1 MWYPPDPDEPT
12 SEVYRLMRPRKA
24 TGACLTH
31 KLILS
36 QHGSEGPHELACWSL
51 SYINSCQL
59 LVICSGLGRLVSNS
73 LIGGN
78 VQLLLGE
85 SEGRVRAPIG
95 GLPRGVMAVT
105 VPVRKGGET
114 RLPRDRHRRLRID
127 EVDLIADGPTDAFEP
142 PEGMPARDLIFVLE
156 AGRRE
161 WATTEKFMGRERA
174 WEAAIALVRCGGVVL
189 RCGVDDTLQLTQ
201 PVSWRRS
208 HAWSLQHADLLND
221 LRGRPDPDALRGEM
235 LSLMEQA
242 DELRHERMLLASCS
256 PGPPLRVPRGSATGS
271 AAWSVYE
278 NAIRAAA
285 VWWPHR
291 HSGKEPLTA
300 KGLAAKAF
308 RNSKGW
314 TPERELAFSNLIAR
328 SFDQAVSQA
337 DTEIRIRGPLV
348 WRRGRVAADAAV
360 AEPWIAVPA
369 KGVHAAGIMRCTAA
383 GILVVENSDTFEQ
396 VCKITEITS
405 RWLCVWAKGY
415 TSHGVLALLSYLAP
429 LPVAAWC
436 DLDADGI
443 GIIDVISRELERSVA
458 PVGMDIDLWRSA
470 PHRKQDADQIARDK
484 EQGAKLAARGPGL
497 LRPLASEIAMYGG
510 SCEQEAIQD
519 QVIPNLARMLSA
531 IALTQGDS

>member
-1 MWYPPDPDEPT
+1 
-12 SEVYRLMRPRKA
+12 
-24 TGACLTH
+24 
-31 KLILS
+31 
-36 QHGSEGPHELACWSL
+36 
-51 SYINSCQL
+51 
-59 LVICSGLGRLVSNS
+59 
-73 LIGGN
+73 
-78 VQLLLGE
+78 
-85 SEGRVRAPIG
+85 
-95 GLPRGVMAVT
+95 
-105 VPVRKGGET
+105 VRKNGEA
-114 RLPRDRHRRLRID
+114 RLPKDRHHRLRID
-127 EVDLIADGPTDAFEP
+127 EVDLIADRPTGAFEP
-142 PEGMPARDLIFVLE
+142 PEGMPTRDLIFALE
-156 AGRRE
+156 AGRRD
-161 WATTEKFMGRERA
+161 WATVEKFMGRDRA
-174 WEAAIALVRCGGVVL
+174 WEAAIALVRCGGVVV
-189 RCGVDDTLQLTQ
+189 RCGADDTLQLTQ

-208 HAWSLQHADLLND
+208 HAWSLQHFDLLND
-221 LRGRPDPDALRGEM
+221 LRGRPDPDALRSEM

-242 DELRHERMLLASCS
+242 DELRRERMLLASCP
-256 PGPPLRVPRGSATGS
+256 PGSPLRVPRGSAIGS

-278 NAIRAAA
+278 NAIRAAG

-291 HSGKEPLTA
+291 HSGGEPLTA

-314 TPERELAFSNLIAR
+314 TPERELAFANLIAM

-348 WRRGRVAADAAV
+348 WQLGRVAANAAI

-369 KGVHAAGIMRCTAA
+369 KGIHAAGIMRCTAT

-415 TSHGVLALLSYLAP
+415 TSHGVLTLLSHLAP

-443 GIIDVISRELERSVA
+443 GIIDVISRELRRPVT
-458 PVGMDIDLWRSA
+458 PVGMDINLWRSA
-470 PHRKQDADQIARDK
+470 PHRKQDAGQVARDK
-484 EQGAKLAARGPGL
+484 EQGVKLAARGPGP

-519 QVIPNLARMLSA
+519 QVIPNLARILSA
-531 IALTQGDS
+531 IALPQTAPIPGGLVSQQHPFPSSITLKQALAVAMLPGGRNRRAA